1 MALTDTTP
9 TSAPISLGKILSAP
23 FRAIGS
29 FFVAIMENNS
39 RIKRVDALNAMTDEQ
54 LAKRG
59 LRREDI
65 VRHVFGDYMHI

>member
-1 MALTDTTP
+1 MALIDTTHS
-9 TSAPISLGKILSAP
+9 TAPISLGKILTAP
-23 FRAIGS
+23 FRAIGR

-39 RIKRVDALNAMTDEQ
+39 RVQRVDALNAMTDEQ
-54 LAKRG
+54 LAERG

>member
-9 TSAPISLGKILSAP
+9 SAAPLSLGAILAAP
-23 FRAIGS
+23 FRAIGN
-29 FFVAIMENNS
+29 FMVAIMESNS
-39 RIKRVDALNAMTDEQ
+39 RIQRVDALNAMSDEQ
-54 LAKRG
+54 LAERG